1 VRKSDDANLNHP
13 TSVFATSPSH
23 HTSSTYIIIMADTEQ
38 RKAKF
43 EPKQPIELA
52 PPKDDVISV
61 EHLARCDGGS
71 SHIAL

>member
-1 VRKSDDANLNHP
+1 
-13 TSVFATSPSH
+13 
-23 HTSSTYIIIMADTEQ
+23 MADTEQ

-61 EHLARCDGGS
+61 EHLAKCDGGS